1 MYIRLSVSF
10 NGILMSR
17 NGKLDPIRKYFL
29 KIIIENQFD
38 ALLYKSSL
46 KKNIYNVIILT
57 DCCRGC
63 LYKYHH

>member
-29 KIIIENQFD
+29 KN
-38 ALLYKSSL
+38 
-46 KKNIYNVIILT
+46 N
-57 DCCRGC
+57 R
-63 LYKYHH
+63 